1 MAEIYP
7 ASVILSILLC
17 HSEAQPKNLC
27 GCSSRLR
34 LLCAGAAA
42 LGRRDIGRAL
52 CVAQDVLLLL
62 RRQCADGLGQLLCYL
77 LFPLAHALTPSRNVN
92 CVDMRSF
99 VCSYAQDITVL

>member
-42 LGRRDIGRAL
+42 LGLADFRGNTIYLHGFSPFPITKYPVFAL
-52 CVAQDVLLLL
+52 
-62 RRQCADGLGQLLCYL
+62 RK
-77 LFPLAHALTPSRNVN
+77 LTVKKIMPK
-92 CVDMRSF
+92 F
-99 VCSYAQDITVL
+99 